1 MVKKSVK
8 ICYIAVDVAIPHYR
22 GASTHVYEVAKFL
35 TQIGHKVHVISRR
48 NNRTQP
54 NYEILEG
61 IHVHRIFR
69 GIITPLP
76 YSSYQ
81 RLERRGKP
89 PGLLDKLYEEY
100 LFKIYPLYA
109 GLITSQVIK
118 KHGIEVMI
126 ERETS
131 FGAGAVASTITGKP
145 MILEIIGPRYSKNS
159 FKKSK
164 KILAYTT
171 AMIREPVPHKKL
183 ILVSAIVDVKNFR
196 PNPAEGKIVRERYGL
211 QNLTVIGYIGTF
223 AAWHGIEELI
233 DASEKVLKRF
243 PSVRFLMVGPY
254 FEDAKELT
262 EKRGLSN
269 AYEFTGAVPHSD
281 VPKYINA
288 ADILIAPYNPAKS
301 ELRRRYGIGSPL
313 KVFEYMA
320 CGKPVITTSVEP
332 ITQTIQNKKTGI
344 LVPSGNSKALSEAI
358 IHLIEKQ
365 KLAQTIGKAARKEV
379 EKHYS
384 GEAFAKQLEIIL
396 KEAIESH
403 KQ

>member
-1 MVKKSVK
+1 MVKSVK

-81 RLERRGKP
+81 RLERRGKS

-109 GLITSQVIK
+109 GIMTSQVIK

-131 FGAGAVASTITGKP
+131 FGAGAIASTITRKP
-145 MILEIIGPRYSKNS
+145 MILEIIGPRYSKSS

-164 KILAYTT
+164 KILAYTR
-171 AMIREPVPHKKL
+171 AMIREPAPNEKL

-196 PNPAEGKIVRERYGL
+196 PNPAEGKIVRERYAL

-243 PSVRFLMVGPY
+243 TSVRFLMVGPY

-262 EKRGLSN
+262 EKRSLSN

-301 ELRRRYGIGSPL
+301 ELRRKYGIGSPL

-332 ITQTIQNKKTGI
+332 ITQTVQNKKTGI
-344 LVPSGNSKALSEAI
+344 LVPPGNSEALSEAI

-365 KLAQTIGKAARKEV
+365 ELAETIGKAARKEV